1 MAQNGTM
8 TAKDIILIVGLVDK
22 AVAESI
28 LATNKQRGWNYRF
41 GLMYSTRPLS
51 KSEQEVAA
59 MFDIQIPCNFDSHKS
74 ITQALLPYEGQLKA
88 ATVRGENNIPYFQKV
103 IPHIPYLRTPTT
115 ESLTWATSKIEMRTR
130 FSEYDKTV
138 SPIFKVVSDAHKK
151 TLESI
156 KTEIGFPLVIKPA
169 GLAASL
175 LVTIAY
181 HEEELAKS
189 LRRVLRKLRSQYKKW
204 EGRGEPQVLVE
215 QFMEGEMYSIDC
227 YVSSSGKI
235 YYCPLVHV
243 KTGRSIGFDD
253 FFGYQQITPTML
265 RPENIKK
272 ARECAHKAIRALA
285 LFNTTAHIE
294 LMRTE
299 HGWKIIELGPRM
311 GGFRDL
317 MYQLSYGFNHTQNDI
332 ANRTG
337 QRPKLSRK
345 VLGYTASLK
354 LFARKEGVI
363 TNLLGIKKVQ
373 ELESFHSM
381 EQNSKIGDKAIFAKH
396 GGKSVFNIFLFNK
409 ERSNLLADIR
419 RLEQTVSI
427 ETA

>member
-1 MAQNGTM
+1 M
-8 TAKDIILIVGLVDK
+8 I
-22 AVAESI
+22 
-28 LATNKQRGWNYRF
+28 
-41 GLMYSTRPLS
+41 
-51 KSEQEVAA
+51 
-59 MFDIQIPCNFDSHKS
+59 
-74 ITQALLPYEGQLKA
+74 
-88 ATVRGENNIPYFQKV
+88 
-103 IPHIPYLRTPTT
+103 
-115 ESLTWATSKIEMRTR
+115 
-130 FSEYDKTV
+130 
-138 SPIFKVVSDAHKK
+138 
-151 TLESI
+151 
-156 KTEIGFPLVIKPA
+156 IKPT

-175 LVTIAY
+175 LVNIAF
-181 HEEELAKS
+181 HKDELEIS
-189 LRRVLRKLRSQYKKW
+189 LHRIFRKIHAQYKKW

>member
-1 MAQNGTM
+1 M
-8 TAKDIILIVGLVDK
+8 TATTQAKPIILIIGIPDQETAK
-22 AVAESI
+22 RITEFGKKRGKKYRYAVLHNTEPVSNLDREI
-28 LATNKQRGWNYRF
+28 FSY
-41 GLMYSTRPLS
+41 
-51 KSEQEVAA
+51 
-59 MFDIQIPCNFDSHKS
+59 FDIKIICDVASDQAIQRSLDPYREELIAVTVPRAEKYIPWLQR
-74 ITQALLPYEGQLKA
+74 I
-88 ATVRGENNIPYFQKV
+88 
-103 IPHIPYLRTPTT
+103 IPHVPNLKTPTV
-115 ESLTWATSKIEMRTR
+115 ESLAWATSKIQMRER
-130 FSEYDKTV
+130 MQDYDKKLCPAFMIV
-138 SPIFKVVSDAHKK
+138 QNANAK
-151 TLESI
+151 TLKQIEDA
-156 KTEIGFPLVIKPA
+156 IGFPMIIKPT

-175 LVTIAY
+175 LVNIAF
-181 HEEELAKS
+181 HKDELEIS
-189 LRRVLRKLRSQYKKW
+189 LHRIFRKIHAQYKKW

>member
-253 FFGYQQITPTML
+253 FFGYQRITPTL
-265 RPENIKK
+265 LTPENIQLAQETAKK
-272 ARECAHKAIRALA
+272 AIYGLGLRSS
-285 LFNTTAHIE
+285 TAHIE
-294 LMRTE
+294 LMKTE
-299 HGWKIIELGPRM
+299 NGWKIIELGPRI
-311 GGFRDL
+311 GGFRDT
-317 MYQLSYGFNHTQNDI
+317 MYLLSFDISHTANDI
-332 ANRTG
+332 AIHLPEKPVISHK
-337 QRPKLSRK
+337 Q
-345 VLGYTASLK
+345 LGYTAALQF
-354 LFARKEGVI
+354 FAKHEGKI
-363 TNLLGIKKVQ
+363 TNLVGIKKIKN
-373 ELESFHSM
+373 LNHF
-381 EQNSKIGDKAIFAKH
+381 IPW
-396 GGKSVFNIFLFNK
+396 KS
-409 ERSNLLADIR
+409 
-419 RLEQTVSI
+419 T
-427 ETA
+427 